1 VPLGSR
7 VALGDPGPMAVPVD
21 FWLDLASSYSY
32 LAAARIEAAAA
43 SAAVPLRWR
52 PFALGP
58 IFAANGWTTSPFNLQ
73 PHKGRYMW
81 RDLERLT
88 GELGLPFK
96 RPSVFPR
103 HSVLALRVALV
114 GVDRGFGPAFIR
126 AALAANFA
134 EDRDIGAAT
143 VVDELCAELGLDG
156 PSLRAECESPAYR
169 PRLRAATAAAA
180 ACGIFGAPSFTV
192 GEELFWGNDRL
203 EQALAWARR

>member
-1 VPLGSR
+1 
-7 VALGDPGPMAVPVD
+7 MAVPVD

-32 LAAARIEAAAA
+32 LAASRIEAAAA
-43 SAAVPLRWR
+43 AVEVPVRWR

-73 PHKGRYMW
+73 PQKGRYMW
-81 RDLERLT
+81 RDLERLA

-103 HSVLALRVALV
+103 HSILALRVALV
-114 GVDRGFGPAFIR
+114 GVGRGFGPGFMR
-126 AALAANFA
+126 AVLTANFA
-134 EDRDIGAAT
+134 QDREIGEPA
-143 VVDELCAELGLDG
+143 VLDEVCAELGLDG
-156 PSLRAECESPAYR
+156 PALRAESESPVYR
-169 PRLRAATAAAA
+169 PQLRAATAAAEA
-180 ACGIFGAPSFTV
+180 AGIFGAPSFTV